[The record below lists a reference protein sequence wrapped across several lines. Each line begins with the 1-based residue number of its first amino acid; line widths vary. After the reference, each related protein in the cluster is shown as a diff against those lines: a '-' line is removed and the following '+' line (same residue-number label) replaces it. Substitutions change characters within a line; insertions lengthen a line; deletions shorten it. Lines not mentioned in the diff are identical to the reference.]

1 MIEELFI
8 PRRLFAVDRVQTASA
23 CCFLGWDCDARK
35 EWNHL
40 LEREETGVEAED
52 VSDRLSIGG
61 VCNYPSET
69 ERQAEQRQVVRVSSV
84 DGVR

>member
-1 MIEELFI
+1 MLLSGMGLRREE
-8 PRRLFAVDRVQTASA
+8 RVESP
-23 CCFLGWDCDARK
+23 AR
-35 EWNHL
+35 
-40 LEREETGVEAED
+40 ERQETGVEAED

-69 ERQAEQRQVVRVSSV
+69 ERQAEQRQAVRVSSV